1 MRGPPSPAL
10 DRVTGVIYVI
20 KSVPGSCLAAVS
32 RRACSDPPDGVV
44 HPSENC
50 GTCKPRHDADWP
62 AGSRHPQRSYQK
74 AYRDRD
80 QQPECSV
87 ARTAAASS
95 RVRAPTPADG
105 HADSQQADED
115 PSSLPGSLLSAHR
128 ISIES
133 ELIQGRLMTTT
144 AAPPPNVPRRGRL
157 QVAHH
162 TCFFSGFPRC
172 YRTGESLT
180 T

>member
-1 MRGPPSPAL
+1 ME
-10 DRVTGVIYVI
+10 YVI
-20 KSVPGSCLAAVS
+20 KSVPGSCLAPVS

-80 QQPECSV
+80 QQPERSV

-105 HADSQQADED
+105 DAASQQADDD
-115 PSSLPGSLLSAHR
+115 PSSLPGRLLSAHR

-133 ELIQGRLMTTT
+133 ELIQSRLMTTT
-144 AAPPPNVPRRGRL
+144 EAPPPNVPRRGRL
-157 QVAHH
+157 QVAHD
-162 TCFFSGFPRC
+162 TCFRQAFPGVTEPGRA
-172 YRTGESLT
+172 
-180 T
+180 